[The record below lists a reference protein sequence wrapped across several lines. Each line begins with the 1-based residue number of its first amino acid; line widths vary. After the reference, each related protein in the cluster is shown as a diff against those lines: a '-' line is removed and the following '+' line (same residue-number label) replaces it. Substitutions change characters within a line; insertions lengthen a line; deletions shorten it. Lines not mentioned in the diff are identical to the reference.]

1 MKRLLFIVL
10 CFLGGGLGLQ
20 AQQTQQTS
28 IEKGTVFT
36 ISEPV
41 ADQYRYVLFPRKN
54 FIIKRGG
61 IANLKSVYGKEVEV
75 VDYAYTDEGD
85 TRVTLKR
92 TDGRKF
98 FRNFKTVD
106 AYLEDALTA
115 GELTK

>member
-1 MKRLLFIVL
+1 MNRLLLIAL
-10 CFLGGGLGLQ
+10 CFLGGSLSLQ

-28 IEKGTVFT
+28 IEKGTVLT
-36 ISEPV
+36 INEPV
-41 ADQYRYVLFPRKN
+41 SDEYRYVLFPRKN

-61 IANLKSVYGKEVEV
+61 IANLKSVYGKKVEV
-75 VDYAYTDEGD
+75 VHYSYTDNGD
-85 TRVTLKR
+85 TRVTLRR

-115 GELTK
+115 GELVK

>member
-1 MKRLLFIVL
+1 MIFLSLF
-10 CFLGGGLGLQ
+10 FLGGGLSLQ
-20 AQQTQQTS
+20 AQQNEQTT
-28 IEKGTVFT
+28 IEKGTVLT

-41 ADQYRYVLFPRKN
+41 SDQYRYVLFPRKN

-61 IANLKSVYGKEVEV
+61 IANMKSVYGKKVEV
-75 VDYAYTDEGD
+75 VDFSYTDDGD